1 VFEPRQDERKAL
13 EVQRKRKADDEAVF
27 KKAQDLKERKKIE
40 LITALEEQSKIH
52 HQRQI
57 DEKKYM
63 DEQVRIDSHCPYCTS
78 LLSAC
83 SWLAQAVL
91 FKRSTLE
98 GFAKDLAKE
107 AERKRKLLEHRYNL
121 EDQIRVRVKERG
133 RDALIMTEMEKKLN
147 KKFISQAAAA
157 AENEAAN
164 AATSPNPQ
172 YKPSKPF

>member
-1 VFEPRQDERKAL
+1 
-13 EVQRKRKADDEAVF
+13 
-27 KKAQDLKERKKIE
+27 
-40 LITALEEQSKIH
+40 
-52 HQRQI
+52 
-57 DEKKYM
+57 M
-63 DEQVRIDSHCPYCTS
+63 
-78 LLSAC
+78 
-83 SWLAQAVL
+83 QAIL

-157 AENEAAN
+157 AENDAAEP
-164 AATSPNPQ
+164 TKPQ
-172 YKPSKPF
+172 HKPSKPF

>member
-1 VFEPRQDERKAL
+1 LLLLLIA
-13 EVQRKRKADDEAVF
+13 VQA
-27 KKAQDLKERKKIE
+27 I
-40 LITALEEQSKIH
+40 
-52 HQRQI
+52 
-57 DEKKYM
+57 
-63 DEQVRIDSHCPYCTS
+63 
-78 LLSAC
+78 
-83 SWLAQAVL
+83 L

-147 KKFISQAAAA
+147 KKFINQAAAA
-157 AENEAAN
+157 AENDAAN
-164 AATSPNPQ
+164 ASSSPKPQ